1 LQLETSTWGPHK
13 ETCLLAVMF
22 QPKNIGNEVT
32 SRTDGQD
39 NHGESLWFL
48 GPQNGQE
55 HPWRFSQTCKEASSP
70 SSTLLRHHHTG
81 QGGEAVAHLVSPSK
95 WPAQGG
101 NQEHGGWVSETWRRV
116 RRLCWISLALGA
128 YCMLMLAG
136 ELKTS
141 RPQGSLSFDSTTL
154 SSCRTNNQGVRR
166 KRLVQ
171 RFTLLQEQRRW

>member
-1 LQLETSTWGPHK
+1 MAKTTTVSHFG
-13 ETCLLAVMF
+13 
-22 QPKNIGNEVT
+22 
-32 SRTDGQD
+32 
-39 NHGESLWFL
+39 FL
-48 GPQNGQE
+48 GLKTDKSILGGF
-55 HPWRFSQTCKEASSP
+55 HKRVKKHR
-70 SSTLLRHHHTG
+70 LLLPRRYVIIT
-81 QGGEAVAHLVSPSK
+81 QDRGGEAVAHLVSPSK